1 MFQSPSKKTRRL
13 DLEPDEQELGKEQ
26 SLEKEQCQEQE
37 AGMEEQEQGKEQEQQ
52 VIPTA
57 PDPIPSTC
65 DMDITVT
72 NKVIS

>member
-13 DLEPDEQELGKEQ
+13 DLEQEQELGKEQ
-26 SLEKEQCQEQE
+26 CHEQE
-37 AGMEEQEQGKEQEQQ
+37 AAMEEQKQGKEQEQE
-52 VIPTA
+52 VLPTA